1 MTADKPLFCI
11 MDKESEIYAMVDENN
26 IGWVV
31 EPKNI
36 QEVAQKLDQA
46 VKEFNNNNFNSPRKI
61 LIEKYSD
68 TKSIDKLISIV
79 RSYI

>member
-1 MTADKPLFCI
+1 
-11 MDKESEIYAMVDENN
+11 MDKESEIYSMVDENN
-26 IGWVV
+26 MGWVV

-36 QEVAQKLDQA
+36 QEVAQTLDQA